1 MSDLNKAHHKIDSAI
16 ESLISLQTLCDE
28 VVLELDNLKKRV
40 KKDPNWR
47 PVPHLPST
55 ES

>member
-1 MSDLNKAHHKIDSAI
+1 MAGAHPEIDSAI
-16 ESLISLQTLCDE
+16 ESLLSLQTLCDE

-47 PVPHLPST
+47 PVPHLPLK

>member
-1 MSDLNKAHHKIDSAI
+1 MSDLNKAHHKIDLAI
-16 ESLISLQTLCDE
+16 ESLLSLQTLCDE
-28 VVLELDNLKKRV
+28 VVLELDKI

-47 PVPHLPST
+47 PVPHLPLK